1 MSYSSNS
8 FLKPIGSDKNI
19 KFYDNTGN
27 LTYTIK
33 PTFITDVIDE
43 VNLLRV
49 ILKSSKEVKLDF
61 INTDE
66 PILAKSILLEQIST
80 LLQTNDYVDNSQPV
94 VGYTTAP
101 YSYDTFLRPITD
113 NDRNIKIL
121 GVDLLVKYTID
132 PFTINN
138 TNVSGNLIRI
148 NLKSNRI
155 ITLEFSTSNETKLAI
170 IRLREQ
176 IDILNQKVP
185 LLIDKNVQNYI
196 INYVE
201 SRFTNIIT
209 DIIPSQD
216 SIYNL
221 GSSASQWKSLH
232 VSGQTIYI
240 GGLPLSTD
248 GESLVVSSI
257 NLGTTASPL
266 ILSSN
271 QDTLLINNSV
281 FIGATGPQGPTG
293 VAGPQG
299 PTGVAGPQGATGV
312 DGPQGPTGV
321 AGPQGPTGVAGPQG
335 PTGVDGPQGATGVAG
350 PQGATGVAGP
360 QGPTG
365 ADGSQGPT
373 GADGDRYS
381 TTSSDTFTIPEI
393 GFERDFLVG
402 TSLAYTPSQTIIV
415 SPNDNPTDHFHGIIN
430 SYFPLTGTMSV
441 TCTEDNGLSGQ
452 TYSNWQINLSGAV
465 GVPGDIG
472 PTGSQGIQGPTGP
485 TGSQYYSF
493 SNITSSV
500 ISGTYT
506 VTNNDFLKTL
516 VYTGTA
522 SINLQLS
529 SSLTFIEGTS
539 ITLLQ
544 KSSGQITVVGS
555 GVVISTTS
563 DVVAT
568 TYGANSLADI
578 LVYSASS
585 PEVIVSGKLKFA

>member
-19 KFYDNTGN
+19 KFYDNTGS
-27 LTYTIK
+27 LTYTVK

-49 ILKSSKEVKLDF
+49 ILKSSKEIKLDF

-80 LLQTNDYVDNSQPV
+80 LLQTNDYVDNSQTI

-101 YSYDTFLRPITD
+101 YSYYTFLRPLAQS
-113 NDRNIKIL
+113 DRNIKIL

-155 ITLEFSTSNETKLAI
+155 ITLEFSTSNESKLSL

-176 IDILNQKVP
+176 IDILIQKVP
-185 LLIDKNVQNYI
+185 LLIDKDIENYI
-196 INYVE
+196 
-201 SRFTNIIT
+201 
-209 DIIPSQD
+209 D
-216 SIYNL
+216 S
-221 GSSASQWKSLH
+221 K
-232 VSGQTIYI
+232 
-240 GGLPLSTD
+240 
-248 GESLVVSSI
+248 
-257 NLGTTASPL
+257 
-266 ILSSN
+266 ILS
-271 QDTLLINNSV
+271 
-281 FIGATGPQGPTG
+281 
-293 VAGPQG
+293 
-299 PTGVAGPQGATGV
+299 
-312 DGPQGPTGV
+312 
-321 AGPQGPTGVAGPQG
+321 
-335 PTGVDGPQGATGVAG
+335 
-350 PQGATGVAGP
+350 
-360 QGPTG
+360 
-365 ADGSQGPT
+365 
-373 GADGDRYS
+373 
-381 TTSSDTFTIPEI
+381 
-393 GFERDFLVG
+393 
-402 TSLAYTPSQTIIV
+402 
-415 SPNDNPTDHFHGIIN
+415 
-430 SYFPLTGTMSV
+430 
-441 TCTEDNGLSGQ
+441 
-452 TYSNWQINLSGAV
+452 
-465 GVPGDIG
+465 
-472 PTGSQGIQGPTGP
+472 GP

-522 SINLQLS
+522 SINLLLS
-529 SSLTFIEGTS
+529 SSLTFIEGTY

-563 DVVAT
+563 DVIAT
-568 TYGANSLADI
+568 TYGVNSIADI
-578 LVYSASS
+578 LVYSVSS
-585 PEVIVSGKLKFA
+585 PEVIVSGKLRFV